1 MKSKKDLISK
11 LDIKMI
17 IIPIAVLLF
26 ICVLFGLFPIGSKET
41 LVAIRGFL
49 SNHLGF
55 FYIFIAL
62 IFFVSTI
69 FLAFSKY
76 GNIRLGN
83 REKPRYS
90 NIKWGLMVFTS
101 TMSADV
107 IFYSLCEWMMYS
119 KEPFIQTNG
128 GVRKIGLAYS
138 LFHWGPLAWGFYIML
153 AVAFGYM
160 LYVGKRQKQ
169 KFSEACRPILGKRVD
184 GILGK
189 IIDLLAIFA
198 LIAGTATTFSMSM
211 PLITL
216 AASKIF
222 HVPNTKFLT
231 VIIMILVVVIYTS
244 IVVRG
249 MNGISKLATLCS
261 ILFFTLL
268 GYFFFFGG
276 QGKYIIQHGMQSL
289 GYMVSHFPQMSLTNN
304 PIHPNGFAQNWTIY
318 FWSYWMVWCVATPF
332 FIGSISEGKT
342 IRSLILGGYGWGLS
356 GTYLSFIILS
366 NYGLSMQF
374 NHHVGILATYDH
386 TGKYAEAILKI
397 FSTMPLSF
405 LGLILLALTMI
416 GLYSTVFDS
425 LTMVISTYSYKEL
438 MLDQEPDKKVR
449 VFWAIMFIVLPITL
463 VLTGNSVYDIQS
475 VSIIAAFPIGLV
487 MILILLSFYKE
498 LIIRRNLM

>member
-1 MKSKKDLISK
+1 MKSKQGLFSR

-17 IIPIAVLLF
+17 VIPIAVLLF
-26 ICVLFGLFPIGSKET
+26 ICLLFGIFPVSSKEM
-41 LVAIRGFL
+41 LVVIRGFL
-49 SNHLGF
+49 SKRLGF
-55 FYIFIAL
+55 FYIFMAL
-62 IFFVSTI
+62 LFFISTI

-83 REKPRYS
+83 RGKPRYS

-101 TMSADV
+101 TMSADI

-119 KEPFIQTNG
+119 KEPFIQANG

-160 LYVGKRQKQ
+160 LYVEKRQKQ
-169 KFSEACRPILGKRVD
+169 KFSEACRPILGEKVD
-184 GILGK
+184 GVWGK
-189 IIDLLAIFA
+189 FIDLLAIFA

-216 AASKIF
+216 AVSRIF
-222 HVPNTKFLT
+222 HIPNTKALT
-231 VIIMILVVVIYTS
+231 VIIMILVVAIYTS

-261 ILFFTLL
+261 ILFFALL
-268 GYFFFFGG
+268 GYFFFLGG
-276 QGKYIIQHGMQSL
+276 QGEYIIIHGMESL
-289 GYMVSHFPQMSLTNN
+289 KYMIFHFTQMSFTNN
-304 PIHPNGFAQNWTIY
+304 PIHPNSFAQNWTIY

-374 NHHVGILATYDH
+374 NHHVGILSTYNY

-397 FSTMPLSF
+397 LSTMPFHF
-405 LGLILLALTMI
+405 LGLVLLSLTMI

-425 LTMVISTYSYKEL
+425 LTMVISTYSYKKL
-438 MLDQEPDKKVR
+438 MPDQEPDKKVR
-449 VFWAIMFIVLPITL
+449 VFWAIMFIILPITL

-487 MILILLSFYKE
+487 MVLILLSFYKE
-498 LIIRRNLM
+498 LVIKHKFM